1 MKLIPDPANQ
11 LAPHNKSNWLW
22 TAEGQRWS
30 PAEEIFHTTL
40 CLSIQSLCLERPE
53 GEKKSQLLCLVEGG
67 QVIWQ
72 ERA

>member
-22 TAEGQRWS
+22 TAEGLCWS
-30 PAEEIFHTTL
+30 PAEAIFHTIL

-53 GEKKSQLLCLVEGG
+53 GEKNDSFFVSGKEG
-67 QVIWQ
+67 
-72 ERA
+72 R